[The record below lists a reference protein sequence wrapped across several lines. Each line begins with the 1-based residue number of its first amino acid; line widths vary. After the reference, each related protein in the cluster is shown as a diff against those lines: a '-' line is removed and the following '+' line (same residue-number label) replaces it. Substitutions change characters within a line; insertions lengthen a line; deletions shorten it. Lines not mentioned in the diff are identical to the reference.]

1 MRALKHCKKQAL
13 STPLP
18 TPVTTLESS
27 SFSSTRMC
35 GATSTW
41 ACGVAEL
48 LKAGANPNTPLT
60 LGLGMLGSETP
71 LYDAARNGK
80 AEMVA
85 ALLKAGANPN
95 TPSTEFLGML
105 WSATPLS
112 AAAQNG
118 HTARR
123 DKRTAAE
130 GGCGLKVD
138 ENGGAWPHRS
148 TMPSMLCSRGREL
161 IV

>member
-60 LGLGMLGSETP
+60 LGLGMLGSGTP
-71 LYDAARNGK
+71 LSSAAAQGHTEVV
-80 AEMVA
+80 AE
-85 ALLKAGANPN
+85 LLKAGANPN
-95 TPSTEFLGML
+95 TSHTFGLILSLE
-105 WSATPLS
+105 TPLH
-112 AAAQNG
+112 AAAKKG
-118 HTARR
+118 HTEVKALLL
-123 DKRTAAE
+123 KAGAA
-130 GGCGLKVD
+130 
-138 ENGGAWPHRS
+138 
-148 TMPSMLCSRGREL
+148 
-161 IV
+161 

>member
-48 LKAGANPNTPLT
+48 LKAGANPNTP
-60 LGLGMLGSETP
+60 
-71 LYDAARNGK
+71 
-80 AEMVA
+80 
-85 ALLKAGANPN
+85 
-95 TPSTEFLGML
+95 STEFLGML

-112 AAAQNG
+112 AAAPRMATPLDEIN
-118 HTARR
+118 ALL
-123 DKRTAAE
+123 
-130 GGCGLKVD
+130 LKA
-138 ENGGAWPHRS
+138 GAD
-148 TMPSMLCSRGREL
+148 
-161 IV
+161 